1 MLVQSCTSLIWD
13 LIWLVSLLDIKEVDP
28 WLAPVSADCR
38 IDLLLVVGA
47 AGIWSASADTDASL
61 IRTLA
66 CGDSL
71 SPSFLVV
78 ALSSLFS

>member
-1 MLVQSCTSLIWD
+1 MLVRSGTSLIWD
-13 LIWLVSLLDIKEVDP
+13 LLWLASLSDIKEVDP

-47 AGIWSASADTDASL
+47 AGIRFALADTSALL
-61 IRTLA
+61 IHTLA

-71 SPSFLVV
+71 LPY
-78 ALSSLFS
+78 